1 MIFSSTSVG
10 TRLASIRLVGYRLA
24 EMTDNQHFTPNR
36 PRRVEILA
44 FEMAQLLDI
53 AGPLQVFATANDLAR
68 QRRAPPPYA
77 LDVVA
82 REAPNVRTSAG
93 LGLFVAPLPPPRDAL
108 DTLIV
113 AGGYGVNAAREDEAL
128 LAWLRE
134 RAPRVRRLASVC
146 SGALLLAAAGLL
158 AGRRATTHWTRCAE
172 LARRHP
178 DVLVESDPIFI
189 RDGHIWTSAGITA
202 GIDLALA
209 LVEEDLG
216 RQTALDVARQLV
228 VFLKRPG
235 GQAQFSAALSLQR
248 GDDSFADLHAWIGQN
263 LGADLSVPR
272 LAGRAGMSERTF
284 LRRYKQAT
292 GCTPTKAIERLR
304 VEAAQRRL
312 CDTREPIKRIAVR
325 CGFGSAET
333 MRRSFARI
341 ARVTP
346 RDYRDRFSR

>member
-1 MIFSSTSVG
+1 
-10 TRLASIRLVGYRLA
+10 
-24 EMTDNQHFTPNR
+24 MTDSPHFTPNLR
-36 PRRVEILA
+36 RRVEIFA
-44 FEMAQLLDI
+44 FERVQLLDV

-68 QRRAPPPYA
+68 QRRLPAPYR

-82 REAPNVRTSAG
+82 REAPSVETSAG
-93 LGLFVAPLPPPRDAL
+93 LGLVVAPLPLAQSAV

-113 AGGYGVNAAREDEAL
+113 AGGFGLNAACEDEAL
-128 LAWLRE
+128 LGWLRE
-134 RAPRVRRLASVC
+134 RAPRARRLASVC

-178 DVLVESDPIFI
+178 DILVESDPIFI

-216 RQTALDVARQLV
+216 RDAALAVARQLV

-235 GQAQFSAALSLQR
+235 GQAQFSAMLSLQQ
-248 GDDSFADLHAWIGQN
+248 GDERFAALHAWIAQN
-263 LGADLSVPR
+263 LNTELSIAC
-272 LAGRAGMSERTF
+272 LAARAGMSERTF
-284 LRRYKQAT
+284 VRRYKQAT
-292 GCTPTKAIERLR
+292 GCTPAKAIERLR
-304 VEAAQRRL
+304 VEAAQRKL
-312 CDTREPIKRIAVR
+312 CDSREPIKRISLR
-325 CGFGSAET
+325 CGFGSEET

-341 ARVTP
+341 ANVAP
-346 RDYRDRFSR
+346 QAYRDRFSR